1 VDLSAAPPLWPAEWT
16 GVGTVLLSVVTVGAI
31 LSTIVITR
39 QDRKRADKRFT
50 DEQVRHET
58 EVAEERRLADARLK
72 TQQDQSEQQFRTEQ
86 WRMTEREQ
94 YTEAYAVQVTMGEY
108 AAVSGSP
115 DEYADPGA
123 DEAKRL
129 AALVVNRG
137 RYAITR
143 VTAQFSPEGRSLTSP
158 SRVVRI
164 PISFESLPQDL
175 RGDFGPLQDKR
186 GHGDTLAPWD
196 AGMRFESGDVGVQ
209 HLAGPYFV
217 VRWVDRWGT
226 NWEHKQGV
234 VQPITEGQQW
244 GP

>member
-1 VDLSAAPPLWPAEWT
+1 MDLSAAPPLWPAEGT
-16 GVGTVLLSVVTVGAI
+16 GVGTVLLAVVTVGAI

-39 QDRKRADKRFT
+39 QDRKRVDKRFT

-108 AAVSGSP
+108 TAVSGSP
-115 DEYADPGA
+115 DEYADSGA

-164 PISFESLPQDL
+164 PISFEAFPKVCGATS
-175 RGDFGPLQDKR
+175 
-186 GHGDTLAPWD
+186 APF
-196 AGMRFESGDVGVQ
+196 RTSE
-209 HLAGPYFV
+209 
-217 VRWVDRWGT
+217 GT
-226 NWEHKQGV
+226 E
-234 VQPITEGQQW
+234 TR
-244 GP
+244 